1 MMKNVILGLLLA
13 LAIPAAFSGCEK
25 ADYKHPAAR

>member
-1 MMKNVILGLLLA
+1 MIKKVILGLFLV

-25 ADYKHPAAR
+25 ANYKHPAAR